1 MKGLL
6 IKDLNLM
13 KNMMR
18 VMIAIVIFS
27 VIFSTIGEN
36 LFFCMGYV
44 SVFVAVFSVSTISY
58 DEYDNGFDYLFC
70 FPFERKHYVQEKYL
84 FGLGMIVIGV
94 LASAAI
100 SFGIS
105 GFRGQLVTVS
115 ELLAVSVASMSTAI
129 FMISLVLPAH
139 IKYGSEKGRV
149 AMIVIFLVVGV
160 IGGAVYGLT
169 TMLGIDL
176 DGLIEPL
183 FYSPVKMLLVAGVFA
198 AAIMVISYLISV
210 KIIEKKEF

>member
-6 IKDLNLM
+6 IKDLNLL

-27 VIFSTIGEN
+27 VVFSTVGEN

-44 SVFVAVFSVSTISY
+44 SVFVAVFSISTISY
-58 DEYDNGFDYLFC
+58 DEYDNGFAYLFC

-84 FGLGMIVIGV
+84 FGLGMIIIGV
-94 LASAAI
+94 LFSAAV

-105 GFRGQLVTVS
+105 GYQG
-115 ELLAVSVASMSTAI
+115 ELITIPELAAVSVASMSIAI

-176 DGLIEPL
+176 EGLIEPL
-183 FYSPVKMLLVAGVFA
+183 FYSPVKMLLIAGVFA
-198 AAIMVISYLISV
+198 VLAMTCSYLLSV

>member
-13 KNMMR
+13 KNMLR
-18 VMIAIVIFS
+18 VMIAIIVFS
-27 VIFSTIGEN
+27 VVFSTLGEN

-44 SVFVAVFSVSTISY
+44 SVFVALFSVSTISY
-58 DEYDNGFDYLFC
+58 DEYDNGFAYLFS

-84 FGLGMIVIGV
+84 FGLGMIIAGV
-94 LASAAI
+94 FVSAVTSFAI
-100 SFGIS
+100 SEFK
-105 GFRGQLVTVS
+105 GQLVTAP
-115 ELLAVSVASMSTAI
+115 EWIAVSVASMCMAI

-160 IGGAVYGLT
+160 IGGGIYGIT
-169 TMLGIDL
+169 QMAGIDL
-176 DGLIEPL
+176 EGMLEGL
-183 FYSPVKMLLVAGVFA
+183 FYSPVKMVLTAGVFS
-198 AAIMVISYLISV
+198 IVVMSVSYLVSV
-210 KIIEKKEF
+210 KVIEKKEF